1 MRYMLDTNTLIYV
14 LNARPHHQA
23 VLDRFD
29 QEDARQLCISSIT
42 LAELRYGIEKSEK
55 REANRAKLRR
65 AIDTL
70 NVAPFESRAAESYG
84 EIRAGLE
91 RAGTPCGALDMLIA
105 AHALSLNL
113 KLVTNNVREF
123 SRVRGLKVENW
134 IPD

>member
-14 LNARPHHQA
+14 LNARPNHQA

-29 QEDARQLCISSIT
+29 QEDPRQLCISSVT
-42 LAELRYGIEKSEK
+42 LAELRYGIEKSQK
-55 REANRAKLRR
+55 REATRAKLQR
-65 AIDTL
+65 AVDTL

-84 EIRAGLE
+84 VIRAALE
-91 RAGTPCGALDMLIA
+91 RAGTPCGPLDMLIA

-113 KLVTNNVREF
+113 NFVTNNVREF
-123 SRVRGLKVENW
+123 SRVQGLRVNNW

>member
-29 QEDARQLCISSIT
+29 QEDVRQLCISSIT
-42 LAELRYGIEKSEK
+42 LAELRYGIEKSQK

-70 NVAPFESRAAESYG
+70 NVVPFESRAADAYG
-84 EIRAGLE
+84 TLRAALE
-91 RAGTPCGALDMLIA
+91 RAGTPCGPLDMLIA

-113 KLVTNNVREF
+113 TLVTNNVREF
-123 SRVRGLKVENW
+123 ARVKSLKVENW
-134 IPD
+134 IPE